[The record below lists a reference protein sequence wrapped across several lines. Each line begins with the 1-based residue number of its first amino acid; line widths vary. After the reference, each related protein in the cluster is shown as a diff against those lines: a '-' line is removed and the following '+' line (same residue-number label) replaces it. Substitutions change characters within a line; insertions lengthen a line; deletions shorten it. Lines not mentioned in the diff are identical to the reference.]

1 MFLNKYKYIYIYM
14 YIHGSDVCVCTAAR
28 TSPQFTALQV
38 KQPNLEVLDS
48 GVGFHLLL
56 GVVLPTQFGE
66 LPSMPHP
73 AGMFCSNFC

>member
-1 MFLNKYKYIYIYM
+1 MQTYLFM
-14 YIHGSDVCVCTAAR
+14 GQMCVCVLQQEK
-28 TSPQFTALQV
+28 SPQFTALQV